1 MAVIAIIAVNANTAI
16 NPFLLPSIENMG
28 NSFAKIVA
36 SFPRCTVKNVEP
48 TSQATKQLM
57 AFVSSASLHIP
68 MFIVQ
73 TVVMDS
79 LPPV

>member
-16 NPFLLPSIENMG
+16 NPFLLPSIENTG

-48 TSQATKQLM
+48 TSQDNILLM
-57 AFVSSASLHIP
+57 VYAASVGLP
-68 MFIVQ
+68 TLMFTAQIVAM
-73 TVVMDS
+73 VC
-79 LPPV
+79 L